1 MVHDSVDEIKAR
13 LKAILAQVE
22 DPNLPMDEI
31 LALYEEAVKLGSKV
45 GEVVEGNISEED
57 ARAAFDADA
66 AAAAASEAD
75 VPETSAPENAGPQ
88 E

>member
-1 MVHDSVDEIKAR
+1 MAHDSVEEIKAR

-22 DPNLPMDEI
+22 DPDLPMDEI

-45 GEVVEGNISEED
+45 GEVVESNISEDD

-66 AAAAASEAD
+66 AAPSPAEPSRE
-75 VPETSAPENAGPQ
+75 
-88 E
+88 

>member
-1 MVHDSVDEIKAR
+1 MAHDSVDEIKAR

-57 ARAAFDADA
+57 ARSAFDADA
-66 AAAAASEAD
+66 ASAATSEAD
-75 VPETSAPENAGPQ
+75 APEAPASETAGPQ

>member
-1 MVHDSVDEIKAR
+1 MSHDSVDEIKAR

-31 LALYEEAVKLGSKV
+31 LALYEEAVKLDSKV

-66 AAAAASEAD
+66 AAAAASEA
-75 VPETSAPENAGPQ
+75 VAPAEPSPESAHSQ

>member
-1 MVHDSVDEIKAR
+1 MAHDSVDEIKAR

-57 ARAAFDADA
+57 ARTAFDADA
-66 AAAAASEAD
+66 AAAAASKAVASEAAS
-75 VPETSAPENAGPQ
+75 PESAPSQ